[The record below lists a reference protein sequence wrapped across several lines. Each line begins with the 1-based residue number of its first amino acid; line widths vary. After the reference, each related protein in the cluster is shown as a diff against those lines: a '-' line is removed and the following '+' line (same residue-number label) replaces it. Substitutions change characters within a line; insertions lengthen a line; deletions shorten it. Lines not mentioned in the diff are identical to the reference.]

1 MAKRRHIDFR
11 ESWDEM
17 INSPV
22 TETESESSDDENNW
36 MIRMPIFYGVYSVSI
51 YVYDESE

>member
-11 ESWDEM
+11 ESLDE

-22 TETESESSDDENNW
+22 TETESESSDDENNG
-36 MIRMPIFYGVYSVSI
+36 MIRIPIFYGVYSVSI